1 VEHDLDLGYTSV
13 KRVDGRQEIAFT
25 LANGVAYVE
34 AAIAGGLVLDDF
46 APRLSFF
53 FNAHNNLFE
62 EVAKYRAARRL
73 WARSCVIDSGHD
85 PRSMTLP
92 FTPKPAVRR

>member
-1 VEHDLDLGYTSV
+1 M
-13 KRVDGRQEIAFT
+13 
-25 LANGVAYVE
+25 AYVE
-34 AAIAGGLVLDDF
+34 AAFAAGLGVDEF

-73 WARSCVIDSGHD
+73 WASI
-85 PRSMTLP
+85 
-92 FTPKPAVRR
+92 VRERFGAQGPEAR